1 MSYKPIIFFI
11 ILFLIILVIYF
22 YYDSFLR
29 YFPIHI
35 IINFFILVIGL
46 LGFFFPEIIKMFR
59 GGIDLKN
66 KKEYIIDKYKKK

>member
-59 GGIDLKN
+59 SGVDLEN
-66 KKEYIIDKYKKK
+66 IKEYIIDKYKKK